1 MGSKLNRAGAACPG
15 ERRIDLAYQSALVAC
30 LVVAMAHGLVGCRTT
45 SSSTDDG
52 VTQASSSASAQA
64 AQIWSVQDHNA
75 RDLVPVSR
83 DFEDVILRGGTL
95 LTVTGDRI
103 EGGDLWLRDGKI
115 EGVYASP
122 LEAIPDGVTVLD
134 VSGKFITPG
143 LIDSHSHLGVYAS
156 PSVPAHSDGNEAT
169 SPATPDVEAIHSVW
183 PQDPGFQRALA
194 GGITSLQILPGSA
207 NLIGGRAATLQLHPG
222 ISAEA
227 MRFPGAPV
235 GVKMACGENPKRV
248 YGSRGGKPSTRMG
261 NMAVWRSLFIAA
273 AEEKEKYERHE
284 KSVAEWLEKE
294 DRKESDRPRRPGRDL
309 AKQTLVGI
317 LRGDVLV
324 HVHCYR
330 ADEMIQVLQLA
341 DEFGFRVRS
350 FHHAVEAYKIR
361 DILAKWD
368 VSVSTW
374 ADWWGFKIEAHD
386 AILQNAGLLDEAGVR
401 AIIHSDSEYD
411 IQRLNQEAS
420 KAYYSALYK
429 GVEVTEEDA
438 LRWITIN
445 PAWALGIDDV
455 TGSLEQ
461 GKRADV
467 VVWSAHPLSVYAEAE
482 KVYVEGVLEF
492 DRGDPSTLEPWS
504 DYELGATPRSFPI
517 SPSDALEEGSRGSN
531 TEKKDEE
538 VLR

>member
-1 MGSKLNRAGAACPG
+1 ML
-15 ERRIDLAYQSALVAC
+15 C
-30 LVVAMAHGLVGCRTT
+30 LVLCSLQVMVGCKTAPESR
-45 SSSTDDG
+45 DG
-52 VTQASSSASAQA
+52 DVTQTIQGEDGSTSAP
-64 AQIWSVQDHNA
+64 IWSVKDGGA

-83 DFEDVILRGGTL
+83 DFQDVILRGGTL
-95 LTVTGDRI
+95 LTVTGGKI
-103 EGGDLWLRDGKI
+103 EGGDIWLSEGKVKRI
-115 EGVYASP
+115 YASP
-122 LEAIPDGVTVLD
+122 VEQVPEGVTIVD
-134 VSGKFITPG
+134 ASGKFITPG

-169 SPATPDVEAIHSVW
+169 SPATPDVQAIHSVW

-227 MRFPGAPV
+227 MRFPDAPV

-261 NMAVWRSLFIAA
+261 NMAVWRSTFIAA
-273 AEEKEKYERHE
+273 AQEKEKYESYE
-284 KSVAEWLEKE
+284 KSLAEWSAR
-294 DRKESDRPRRPGRDL
+294 DRKESERPKKPERDL
-309 AKQTLVGI
+309 AKETLVGI
-317 LRGDVLV
+317 LRGEVLV

-386 AILQNAGLLDEAGVR
+386 AILQNAGLLEEAGVR

-420 KAYYSALYK
+420 KAYYSALHK
-429 GVEVTEEDA
+429 GLDVTEEDA
-438 LRWITIN
+438 LRWITLN

-455 TGSLEQ
+455 TGSLEE

-467 VVWSAHPLSVYAEAE
+467 VVWSAHPLSVYARAE
-482 KVYVEGVLEF
+482 KVYVEGVLEL
-492 DRGDPSTLEPWS
+492 DVDDPATLKPWS
-504 DYELGATPRSFPI
+504 DYELGASPRDFPVAPIDGATP
-517 SPSDALEEGSRGSN
+517 
-531 TEKKDEE
+531 KKREE
-538 VLR
+538 VTR